1 MTLAE
6 SPVGKLGRL
15 QFLAMLLL
23 VVLACSGGDDAAP
36 APGTPATQARGAT
49 GAIAQTQAGGGDVQ
63 DQESDSTQ
71 LVREVFRYRGGVR
84 DPFRSL
90 VRPGGSDRP
99 RVTDLK
105 LTGIVYDAMYPV
117 RSVAVVHDTV
127 EDQRYELQ
135 VGGELGRFRVAEI
148 RQREVIVAI
157 DEFGVERQIV
167 LSLRPQEDTP

>member
-1 MTLAE
+1 M
-6 SPVGKLGRL
+6 
-15 QFLAMLLL
+15 
-23 VVLACSGGDDAAP
+23 
-36 APGTPATQARGAT
+36 
-49 GAIAQTQAGGGDVQ
+49 Q

-99 RVTDLK
+99 RVTDLRV
-105 LTGIVYDAMYPV
+105 TGIVYDAMYPV

-135 VGGELGRFRVAEI
+135 VGIELGRFRVAEI